1 MVVAK
6 DDWKNKDTIT
16 PLDKNK
22 ISMKHAYY
30 ERPIN
35 QKWKARLAH
44 IALKFTTF
52 ELFLYSQHV

>member
-22 ISMKHAYY
+22 IGMKHAYY

-35 QKWKARLAH
+35 QK
-44 IALKFTTF
+44 
-52 ELFLYSQHV
+52 